1 MLPLLSPVAASL
13 CPASLDGTPL
23 PLNHPPLRS
32 RPPADAASVDWHAVK
47 SDLLDLFSRSQSVWP
62 ADYGTYAPFFVRLA
76 WHNSGSYR
84 VADGRGGAEGGRQ
97 RFDPERSWQDNT
109 NLDKA
114 RNLLAPL
121 KLKHGPALSWGDLF
135 ILSGTVAIEAMGG
148 PVLGFCGGRIDDQ
161 DGSDSLALG
170 PSPEQRSFHPCPVN
184 GNCTPPLGAVAVGET
199 KSLIYVDPEGHMGVP
214 DPVRSA
220 ADVRWTFAGMAMN
233 DTETVALIGGG
244 HAFGKTHGACPAGA
258 GALPRDDP
266 ANPWPGLCGSGRAA
280 DAFTSGIEGP
290 WTTRPTRWDNEY
302 FHNVLR
308 AGWEKH
314 RGPGGA
320 WQWRLAAGE
329 EPLLAPS
336 AFPEQTSA
344 PTQRVVM
351 MTSDLALAYDP
362 SFRAAAEAFAS
373 SPAALDSAF
382 AAAWYKLVTRDMGPH
397 ARCVGPWVPPPQ
409 PFQFPLPK
417 PPPEPVD
424 YAEVWAALHKGADPL
439 LPAADAAALAYG
451 CAASYRYTDNQ
462 GGCDGARIRFSPE
475 VNFPAN
481 AGALEAI
488 GKLRG
493 VKKVFGARLSW
504 ADLITLAGHA
514 AVAPHSGPMPFCGGR
529 TDATDGAGSRWLQP
543 LSAPS
548 SAAYFKEHPTGLTA
562 REVLAVWAAA
572 SRAVAATRRPPADF
586 FRWVALATPTEVAEM
601 PADLRVVHDDAEL
614 REAALDFASD
624 PAAHKALLAKAWPRL
639 MSLGRFDGPASS
651 PCDDP
656 AATLMLPPTD
666 APAPRASSH

>member
-1 MLPLLSPVAASL
+1 MQAAASTA
-13 CPASLDGTPL
+13 PAILAAARRHAPARKRGCRQ
-23 PLNHPPLRS
+23 RS
-32 RPPADAASVDWHAVK
+32 RAACVVIRAAPGPLFDVTAAPGAGRVDWHAVK

-170 PSPEQRSFHPCPVN
+170 PSPEQRAFHPCPVN

-302 FHNVLR
+302 FHN
-308 AGWEKH
+308 
-314 RGPGGA
+314 
-320 WQWRLAAGE
+320 
-329 EPLLAPS
+329 
-336 AFPEQTSA
+336 
-344 PTQRVVM
+344 
-351 MTSDLALAYDP
+351 
-362 SFRAAAEAFAS
+362 AFAS

-475 VNFPAN
+475 VDFPAN

-493 VKKVFGARLSW
+493 VKKAFGARLSW